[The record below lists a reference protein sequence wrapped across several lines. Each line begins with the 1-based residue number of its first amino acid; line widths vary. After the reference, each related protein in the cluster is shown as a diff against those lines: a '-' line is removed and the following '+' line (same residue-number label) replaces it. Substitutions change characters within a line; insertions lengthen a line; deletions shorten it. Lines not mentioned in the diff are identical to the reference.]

1 MKRAVVLVAAVA
13 AVSAFAEDYVWN
25 GGASGE
31 WTQAANWL
39 PNTGYPDGADDTAA
53 FTPSAATEVTIGSA
67 VTVQGITV
75 DGTSALTIT
84 GEAITLGSGG
94 LTSTSTAAVGISN
107 NLVIATAATPL
118 AVNGPATLAAATPAG
133 PLHLGGVISGAG
145 GIAKTGSG
153 ALHLY
158 GANTF
163 TGDFTSEG
171 NSKRPDGTAI
181 TSATNGKS
189 YTKDGS
195 SEVFIYDGA
204 ALGAGTATF
213 DSGAG
218 TGNIKGSRLTVA
230 GPMTV
235 TTDLVLSG
243 DYADGNGSMKFAV
256 TGVYRFKGTVS
267 SPFRLRVGCPDNV
280 EVHYEKKVSCS
291 NWHTNDKIGSTGVFN
306 IYYEGTL
313 NVSLLNGSGNYSH
326 VYLMTTGNSFSQ
338 SGALTM
344 HCGVENAYP
353 ATRSGVWRWNSNY
366 MKLDLGGYD
375 QKITSISGYEEKANQ
390 HGFLSATPAKVRF
403 VGVGSNFS
411 FGGCFYDAAGLEW
424 DPQNAARTLTLTNK
438 TAQTTVGDLVAKS
451 GVLRLSNGITFT
463 RLGHISVGASGTFSA
478 GAGAEIFATNVVM
491 ETGAKFV
498 LESGRTIRCIH
509 ASVDGTPL
517 ADGRYD
523 ADSTEVDIEGNGVL
537 VVDSTQ
543 NIWDGGATG
552 SWSDPANWSLGMVP
566 QAGQSATLPAG
577 CTVTLAESTPR
588 LKEVVVA
595 VGATLVA
602 SNWATCVNADRV
614 SVAGT
619 VTATGPFTNELHKSR
634 VWISCGDLEVAAS
647 GKIDVAGKGWKGGV
661 NGVYALSYTNY
672 AARAGWGPGGV
683 STGYNGASHMGL
695 GGYPSYYSYR
705 LSRTYDDPFAPVEP
719 GSGGYGMNYTS
730 VQTPDGGGAVRIE
743 ATGAVVMNGS
753 ILADGDAIYAIK
765 AGTSSNDGD
774 TGASGGSVWITCGCL
789 SGSGTIS
796 ATGGDGKNGIYQP
809 NFYAA
814 EGGTSSP
821 SLAGAGGGVRVEYNA
836 SRQTAE
842 MVSGMTI
849 SAAGGIC
856 HGKVKL
862 TWPIMDR
869 YCSEAEP
876 GTLTFTDDKL
886 VTALIGNG
894 LCGRIMGIQS
904 YTHPGDLDW
913 SYGHVRFA
921 ATGVTVNVTGNLTI
935 TGGSSRLDVGGV
947 YKRIYATR
955 PYVVAGDSPVAL
967 NVGGDLVVS
976 NGAAFAVY
984 AAATNAT
991 DGWGGVVTV
1000 GGAFSVGSGGFVY
1013 PVSDYVNTG
1022 SPRFR
1027 AGSFTVEEGGLVDAN
1042 GRGGSGAWSAGV
1054 YQARYGGEYALRS
1067 RGCGIGAG
1075 NNCASSGHGGAGAV
1089 SYIDTSVFSG
1099 RSKSATAGVV
1109 CDDPYR
1115 PTLPGAGGGAQ
1126 GYGYPGDGGGIFFL
1140 ESPGAIRVDGTIRA
1154 DGWWGV
1160 YYSDGGYMYQF
1171 GSGAGGTVFLGG
1183 ATFTAGA
1190 NARLS
1195 ARGGDSWQTR
1205 NDGADVSAT
1214 GGGGRIAVQI
1224 GYGRELAG
1232 EHSAYIHTQDRN
1244 RVDLTN
1250 AGFSFLGVADASGG
1264 TNRYVTT
1271 THVEPPASALGGD
1284 GTVWF
1289 TLVRPPF
1296 GVKIIV
1302 R

>member
-1 MKRAVVLVAAVA
+1 MKLTKNMSGWGRMALAFTIGLS
-13 AVSAFAEDYVWN
+13 VSGAFATDYVWN

-31 WTQAANWL
+31 WTTADNWQ
-39 PNTGYPDGADDTAA
+39 PNTGYPNGAGDTAS
-53 FTPSAATEVTIGSA
+53 FTPSATTAVTVGSA
-67 VTVQGITV
+67 VEVQGITV
-75 DGTSALTIT
+75 GGTSALTIT
-84 GEAITLGSGG
+84 GAAITLGSGG
-94 LTSTSTAAVGISN
+94 ITSTSSQAVGISN
-107 NLVIATAATPL
+107 NLVIATAKTPL
-118 AVNGPATLAAATPAG
+118 AVTGNGTLSNSNPAG
-133 PLHLGGVISGAG
+133 PLHLGGVVSGSG
-145 GIAKTGSG
+145 GLYKTGSG

-163 TGDFTSEG
+163 TGDFESEG
-171 NSKRPDGTAI
+171 NSKRPDGTVIAN
-181 TSATNGKS
+181 TSSGKS
-189 YTKDGS
+189 YLKAGS
-195 SEVFIYDGA
+195 SEVFIYDGS

-213 DSGAG
+213 ERGAS
-218 TGNIKGSRLTVA
+218 TSNIKGCRLTLA
-230 GPMTV
+230 EPMTV
-235 TTDLVLSG
+235 TTELVLSG
-243 DYADGNGSMKFAV
+243 DYADGNGSMMFAK
-256 TGVYRFKGTVS
+256 TGVYRFKEKVS
-267 SPFRLRVGCPDNV
+267 TPFRLRVGCPDNV
-280 EVHYEKKVSCS
+280 EVHYEKEVKCS
-291 NWHTNDKIGSTGVFN
+291 NWHTNDKIGSTGFFN
-306 IYYEGTL
+306 IYYDGIL
-313 NVSLLNGSGNYSH
+313 NVSLLNGSGSNSH
-326 VYLMTTGNSFSQ
+326 VHLMTTGNAFSQ
-338 SGALTM
+338 SGGLTI

-353 ATRSGVWRWNSNY
+353 ITRSGVWRWNVNY
-366 MKLDLGGYD
+366 MRLDLGGYD
-375 QKITSISGYEEKANQ
+375 QKITSIGSYEEKATQ

-403 VGVGSNFS
+403 VGTGSFS

-438 TAQTTVGDLVAKS
+438 TAQTTKGDLVAKS

-478 GAGAEIFATNVVM
+478 GAGADIFATNVVL
-491 ETGAKFV
+491 ETGAKLV
-498 LESGRTIRCIH
+498 LEGGRVVRCIY
-509 ASVDGTPL
+509 ATVDGTPL

-523 ADSTEVDIEGNGVL
+523 EDSAEVDIEGDGVL

-577 CTVTLAESTPR
+577 CTVTLAES
-588 LKEVVVA
+588 
-595 VGATLVA
+595 
-602 SNWATCVNADRV
+602 
-614 SVAGT
+614 
-619 VTATGPFTNELHKSR
+619 TATGPFTNELHKSR

-672 AARAGWGPGGV
+672 AARAGWGPGGA
-683 STGYNGASHMGL
+683 STDCNGASHMGL
-695 GGYPSYYSYR
+695 GGYYAAYTYR
-705 LSRTYDDPFAPVEP
+705 LSRTYDDPFAPSEP
-719 GSGGYGMNYTS
+719 GSGGYSMNYTS

-743 ATGAVVMNGS
+743 ATGDVVVNGS

-796 ATGGDGKNGIYQP
+796 ATGGDGKNGVYQP

-814 EGGTSSP
+814 EGGVSKP

-856 HGKVKL
+856 HGKVEL

-886 VTALIGNG
+886 VTALIGKG
-894 LCGRIMGIQS
+894 LCGRIMGLPS
-904 YTHPGDLDW
+904 YTYPGDLDW

-921 ATGVTVNVTGNLTI
+921 TTGVTVNVTGNLTI
-935 TGGSSRLDVGGV
+935 TGGCSRLDIGGV

-967 NVGGDLVVS
+967 NVGGDLAVS

-984 AAATNAT
+984 AAATNAA
-991 DGWGGVVTV
+991 DGWGGAVTV
-1000 GGAFSVGSGGFVY
+1000 DGAFTVGTGGIVY

-1027 AGSFTVEEGGLVDAN
+1027 AGSFAVEAGGLVDAT
-1042 GRGGSGAWSAGV
+1042 GRGGSGGWSAGL
-1054 YQARYGGEYALRS
+1054 YQARWGGEYGLRTS
-1067 RGCGIGAG
+1067 GCGVGAG
-1075 NNCASSGHGGAGAV
+1075 DLAASSGHGGAGAKSYVNITDRSV
-1089 SYIDTSVFSG
+1089 SPA
-1099 RSKSATAGVV
+1099 SKAGAV
-1109 CDDPYR
+1109 CDNPYK
-1115 PTLPGAGGGAQ
+1115 PTLPGAGGGVQ

-1140 ESPGAIRVDGTIRA
+1140 ESPGAMRVDGTIRA

-1160 YYSDGGYMYQF
+1160 YYSDGGYMCQF

-1190 NARLS
+1190 SARLS
-1195 ARGGDSWQTR
+1195 ARGGDSWQTLS
-1205 NDGADVSAT
+1205 DGTDVSAT

-1224 GYGRELAG
+1224 GYERELAG
-1232 EHSAYIHTQDRN
+1232 EPLSYIRTQDRN
-1244 RVDLTN
+1244 RAELTQT
-1250 AGFSFLGVADASGG
+1250 GFSFLGVADVTGG
-1264 TNRYVTT
+1264 TNRYTTT
-1271 THVEPPASALGGD
+1271 THTEPPASALGGD

-1289 TLVRPPF
+1289 TLVRPPR
-1296 GVKIIV
+1296 GTKLIL

>member
-1 MKRAVVLVAAVA
+1 MKRVIGFAAVA
-13 AVSAFAEDYVWN
+13 VTVVSAFAENYTWN
-25 GGASGE
+25 GGTSGE
-31 WTQAANWL
+31 WTTSANWL
-39 PNTGYPDGADDTAA
+39 PNTGYPNGADDTAA
-53 FTPSAATEVTIGSA
+53 FSPSAATAVTVGSA
-67 VTVQGITV
+67 VEVKGITV
-75 DGTSALTIT
+75 GGTAAFTLT
-84 GEAITLGSGG
+84 GSAITLGSGG
-94 LTSTSTAAVGISN
+94 ITNTSTQAVGVSN
-107 NLVIATAATPL
+107 DLAIATAKTPL
-118 AVNGPATLAAATPAG
+118 AVNGPATLSASTPAG
-133 PLHLGGVISGAG
+133 PLHLGGVISGSG
-145 GIAKTGSG
+145 GIAKTGAG

-158 GANTF
+158 RANTF
-163 TGDFTSEG
+163 TGGFTSEG
-171 NSKRPDGTAI
+171 NSKRPNGTTISGSSKSYGTA
-181 TSATNGKS
+181 A
-189 YTKDGS
+189 S

-213 DSGAG
+213 DSGASSS
-218 TGNIKGSRLTVA
+218 NIQGSRLTVME
-230 GPMTV
+230 PMTV
-235 TTDLVLSG
+235 TTDLKLSG

-256 TGVYRFKGTVS
+256 AGVYRFKGKVS
-267 SPFRLRVGCPDNV
+267 TKFRLRVGCPDNV
-280 EVHYEKKVSCS
+280 EVHYEDEVKCS
-291 NWHTNDKIGSTGVFN
+291 NWNTNDKIGTTGVFN
-306 IYYEGTL
+306 IYHEGIL
-313 NVSLLNGSGNYSH
+313 NVSLLNGSGSSSH
-326 VYLMTTGNSFSQ
+326 VHLMTTGNAFSQ
-338 SGALTM
+338 SGALTI

-353 ATRSGVWRWNSNY
+353 ITRSGVWRWNSNA

-375 QKITSISGYEEKANQ
+375 QKITSIGTYEEKATQ
-390 HGFLSATPAKVRF
+390 HGFMSATPAKVRF
-403 VGVGSNFS
+403 VGVGSFS

-424 DPQNAARTLTLTNK
+424 DPQNAASTLTLTNK
-438 TAQTTVGDLVAKS
+438 TIQTTVGDLVAKS

-463 RLGHISVGASGTFSA
+463 RLGHVSVGASGTFSA
-478 GAGAEIFATNVVM
+478 GAGADIFATNVVM
-491 ETGAKFV
+491 ETGAKLT
-498 LESGRTIRCIH
+498 LESGRKLRCIY
-509 ASVDGTPL
+509 ATVDGMPL

-523 ADSTEVDIEGNGVL
+523 GNSAEVDIEGDGVL

-543 NIWDGGATG
+543 NAWVGGASG
-552 SWSDPANWSLGMVP
+552 EWGVSSNWSLGMVP

-577 CTVTLAESTPR
+577 CTVALVESTPR
-588 LKEVVVA
+588 LKELVVA

-602 SNWATCVNADRV
+602 SNWTTCVSADRV

-661 NGVYALSYTNY
+661 NGVYALAYTNN

-683 STGYNGASHMGL
+683 STSCNGASHMGL
-695 GGYPSYYSYR
+695 GGYYAGYTYR
-705 LSRTYDDPFAPVEP
+705 LSRTYDDPFAPLEP

-730 VQTPDGGGAVRIE
+730 AQTPDGGGAVRIE
-743 ATGAVVMNGS
+743 ATGDVVVNGS

-774 TGASGGSVWITCGCL
+774 TGASGGSVWIICGCL
-789 SGSGTIS
+789 SGTGTIS

-809 NFYAA
+809 NFYADV
-814 EGGTSSP
+814 GGVTSP
-821 SLAGAGGGVRVEYNA
+821 SLAGGGGGVRVEYNA

-856 HGKVKL
+856 HGKVEL

-869 YCSEAEP
+869 YCTEAEP

-886 VTALIGNG
+886 VTALIGKG
-894 LCGRIMGIQS
+894 LCGRIMGLS
-904 YTHPGDLDW
+904 SCTYPGDLDW

-935 TGGSSRLDVGGV
+935 TGGCSRLDIGGV

-955 PYVVAGDSPVAL
+955 PYVVAGDSPVSL
-967 NVGGDLVVS
+967 NVGGNLAVS

-984 AAATNAT
+984 AAATNAA
-991 DGWGGVVTV
+991 DGWGGVVSV
-1000 GGAFSVGSGGFVY
+1000 AGAFTVGSGGFVY
-1013 PVSDYVNTG
+1013 PVSDYVNSG

-1027 AGSFTVEEGGLVDAN
+1027 VGSFTVEEGGLVDAN
-1042 GRGGSGAWSAGV
+1042 SRGCSGGWQAGI
-1054 YQARYGGEYALRS
+1054 YQARYGGEYGTRS

-1075 NNCASSGHGGAGAV
+1075 NNCASAGHGGAGAV

-1109 CDDPYR
+1109 CDDPYK

-1126 GYGYPGDGGGIFFL
+1126 GYGYSGDGGGIFFL
-1140 ESPGAIRVDGTIRA
+1140 ESPGAIRVDGTIQA
-1154 DGWWGV
+1154 DGWFGV

-1183 ATFTAGA
+1183 ETFTAGA

-1195 ARGGDSWQTR
+1195 ARGGDSWQIR
-1205 NDGADVSAT
+1205 SDGADVSAT
-1214 GGGGRIAVQI
+1214 GGGGRIAVQV
-1224 GYGRELAG
+1224 GYGRELNG
-1232 EHSAYIHTQDRN
+1232 EPRAYVRTQDSGN
-1244 RVDLTN
+1244 AALAA

-1264 TNRYVTT
+1264 TNRYITA
-1271 THVEPPASALGGD
+1271 THTDPPASALGGD

-1296 GVKIIV
+1296 GITVIV

>member
-1 MKRAVVLVAAVA
+1 MKRMIGIAAVA
-13 AVSAFAEDYVWN
+13 VVAASALATDYMWN

-31 WTQAANWL
+31 WTTSANWQ
-39 PNTGYPDGADDTAA
+39 PSTGYPNGADDTAA
-53 FTPSAATEVTIGSA
+53 FTPSAATAVTIGSA
-67 VTVQGITV
+67 VTVKGISV
-75 DGTSALTIT
+75 SGTGALTVT
-84 GEAITLGSGG
+84 GEAITLGDGG
-94 LTSTSTAAVGISN
+94 ITSTSTQAVGISN
-107 NLVIATAATPL
+107 GLVIATAKAPL
-118 AVNGPATLAAATPAG
+118 AVNGPATLSASTPAG
-133 PLHLGGVISGAG
+133 PLHLGGVISGSG
-145 GIAKTGSG
+145 GIAKTGAG

-158 GANTF
+158 RANTF
-163 TGDFTSEG
+163 TGSFTSEG
-171 NSKRPDGTAI
+171 NSKRPDGSAI
-181 TSATNGKS
+181 TSASKS
-189 YTKDGS
+189 YAKAGS
-195 SEVFIYDGA
+195 SEVFIHNGS

-213 DSGAG
+213 DKGAG
-218 TGNIKGSRLTVA
+218 TSNIKGSRLTLTE
-230 GPMTV
+230 PMTV
-235 TTDLVLSG
+235 TTELVLSG
-243 DYADGNGSMKFAV
+243 DYADGNGSMMFAK
-256 TGVYRFKGTVS
+256 TGVYRFKEKVTT
-267 SPFRLRVGCPDNV
+267 PFRLRVGCPDNV
-280 EVHYEKKVSCS
+280 EVHYEKEVKCS
-291 NWHTNDKIGSTGVFN
+291 NWHTNDKIGTTGVFN
-306 IYYEGTL
+306 IYYDGIL
-313 NVSLLNGSGNYSH
+313 NVSLLNGSVASSH
-326 VYLMTTGNSFSQ
+326 VYLMTTGNAFSQ
-338 SGALTM
+338 SGALTI

-353 ATRSGVWRWNSNY
+353 ISRSGVWRWNNNA
-366 MKLDLGGYD
+366 MKLDLGGFD
-375 QKITSISGYEEKANQ
+375 QKITSIGSYEEKATQ

-403 VGVGSNFS
+403 VGVGSFS

-424 DPQNAARTLTLTNK
+424 DPQNAAGTLTLTNK

-478 GAGAEIFATNVVM
+478 GAGADIFATNVVM
-491 ETGAKFV
+491 ETGAKLV
-498 LESGRTIRCIH
+498 LESGRIVRCIH
-509 ASVDGTPL
+509 ATVDGTPL

-523 ADSTEVDIEGNGVL
+523 GNSAEVDIEGDGVL

-543 NIWDGGATG
+543 NAWVGGASG
-552 SWSDPANWSLGMVP
+552 EWGVSSNWSLGMVP

-588 LKEVVVA
+588 LKELVVA

-602 SNWATCVNADRV
+602 SNWTTCVNADRV

-634 VWISCGDLEVAAS
+634 VWISCGDMDVAAS

-661 NGVYALSYTNY
+661 NGVYGLAYTNN

-683 STGYNGASHMGL
+683 STSCNGASHMGL
-695 GGYPSYYSYR
+695 GGYYAGYTYR
-705 LSRTYDDPFAPVEP
+705 LSRTYDDPFAPAEP
-719 GSGGYGMNYTS
+719 GSGGYGINYTS
-730 VQTPDGGGAVRIE
+730 SQTPDGGGAVRIE
-743 ATGAVVMNGS
+743 ATGDVVVNGS

-789 SGSGTIS
+789 SGTGTIS

-809 NFYAA
+809 NFYADV
-814 EGGTSSP
+814 GGVTSP
-821 SLAGAGGGVRVEYNA
+821 SLAGGGGGVRVEYNV

-856 HGKVKL
+856 HGKVEL
-862 TWPIMDR
+862 TWPIMDK
-869 YCSEAEP
+869 YCTEAEP

-886 VTALIGNG
+886 VTALIGKG
-894 LCGRIMGIQS
+894 LCGRIMGLS
-904 YTHPGDLDW
+904 SCTYPGDLDW

-935 TGGSSRLDVGGV
+935 TGGCSRLDIGGV

-955 PYVVAGDSPVAL
+955 PYVVAGDSPVSL
-967 NVGGDLVVS
+967 NVGGNLAVS

-984 AAATNAT
+984 AAATNAA
-991 DGWGGVVTV
+991 DGWGGVVSV
-1000 GGAFSVGSGGFVY
+1000 AGAFTVGSGGLVY
-1013 PVSDYVNTG
+1013 PVSDYVNSG

-1042 GRGGSGAWSAGV
+1042 SRGCSGGWQAGI
-1054 YQARYGGEYALRS
+1054 YQARYGGEYGTRS
-1067 RGCGIGAG
+1067 HGCGIGAG
-1075 NNCASSGHGGAGAV
+1075 NNCASAGHGGAGAV

-1109 CDDPYR
+1109 CDDPYK

-1126 GYGYPGDGGGIFFL
+1126 GYGYSGDGGGIFFL
-1140 ESPGAIRVDGTIRA
+1140 ESPGAIRVDGTIQA
-1154 DGWWGV
+1154 DGWFGV
-1160 YYSDGGYMYQF
+1160 YYSADGYMYQF

-1183 ATFTAGA
+1183 ETFSAGA
-1190 NARLS
+1190 NARIS
-1195 ARGGDSWQTR
+1195 ARGGDSWQIR
-1205 NDGADVSAT
+1205 SDGADVSAT
-1214 GGGGRIAVQI
+1214 GGGGRIAVQV
-1224 GYGRELAG
+1224 GYGRELNG
-1232 EHSAYIHTQDRN
+1232 EPLTYVRTQDSGN
-1244 RVDLTN
+1244 AALAA

-1264 TNRYVTT
+1264 TNRYITA
-1271 THVEPPASALGGD
+1271 THTDPPASALGGD

-1296 GVKIIV
+1296 GTTVIV